1 VISGAGLIAVAD
13 GTSGW
18 APQLLQRPRRI
29 LVAGVG
35 GASVPGFGL
44 LQVAALLE
52 QEPKVELG
60 VVVAGVGGASVPS
73 LGLLQAPQV
82 LKQDPE
88 VVLGVVVAG
97 GVGSYGG
104 PGMPLQPLEASG
116 PHNLRV
122 GAQYWGQVG
131 GVVTKQAARV
141 RVLFDMGIPA
151 LDLVPV
157 EVGDRFPVNFY
168 AGFYQQ
174 SRKDERPCTW
184 QVVRVV
190 GFDETGRK
198 VAER

>member
-35 GASVPGFGL
+35 GASLPG
-44 LQVAALLE
+44 
-52 QEPKVELG
+52 
-60 VVVAGVGGASVPS
+60 

-97 GVGSYGG
+97 GVGSCGG

-116 PHNLRV
+116 SHNLRV
-122 GAQYWGQVG
+122 GGEYWGQVG

-174 SRKDERPCTW
+174 SRKDERPCMW